1 MLSIKLASCFAY
13 NLTPL
18 CLHLAGRPGI
28 VTVTI
33 TTESGECLGETVFTY
48 KNPKKKGN
56 NQGLSNKR
64 KLDELF
70 SAIFKDFAKKL
81 NQFQQGD
88 DGDESLQSAFKQG
101 N

>member
-28 VTVTI
+28 VPVTV
-33 TTESGECLGETVFTY
+33 TTESEECLGETVFTY
-48 KNPKKKGN
+48 ENPKKKGN
-56 NQGLSNKR
+56 NQGLFNKR
-64 KLDELF
+64 KLAKL
-70 SAIFKDFAKKL
+70 SAIAEDLAKKIK
-81 NQFQQGD
+81 QFRQGD

>member
-1 MLSIKLASCFAY
+1 MLSIIIASCFAY
-13 NLTPL
+13 DLTPL

-28 VTVTI
+28 VTVTV
-33 TTESGECLGETVFTY
+33 TTERGECLGETLFTY

-64 KLDELF
+64 KLDEL
-70 SAIFKDFAKKL
+70 SAIVKDFAKKL
-81 NQFQQGD
+81 KQFQQGD
-88 DGDESLQSAFKQG
+88 DGDESLKSAFKQG